1 MIAGKTTLLKSKAV
15 SLASAGET
23 VSYIV
28 MGGSERT
35 ESVMSIATRLD
46 FAQNHPTIKVISQ
59 QDLVEIYRRSLS
71 WWWSPWPFNPSPLS
85 LLKFYIEKEKPC
97 HVMVDELPLEQPRWR
112 QALHSVILSGSL
124 KSLAFCFLLFL
135 FASSWVPVVLP
146 SMLKGLISYL
156 HIFSQFVFMGL
167 FVIFLVGRGFS
178 LRPINLGK
186 TSRLLLSLPPLLPS
200 PSSTLWL
207 ALDSQPFTDIHETTT
222 CSDFLRDSSLQEKD
236 FKRWKNSLQS
246 CFSIPTLKHNLRN
259 CNEIAD
265 IKETKMQ
272 GKSIISISQLYAFQP
287 QLHAPPPRAP
297 PCLLPTPTFRPI
309 YFRLNSP
316 LHLMEAIRRAYNRM
330 ERPTHLV
337 LLLTMKDYIR
347 TAKDAFIQEG
357 LNVVTYV
364 TPDNSQDCKTFLQN
378 PEGALIT
385 TPALFS
391 GMEAINV
398 ILVMCKEDKR
408 LVRSSTLRAIQQ
420 LCVVSI
426 DSCLNPS
433 RTGDFE
439 IDNKF
444 SICEF
449 SLGETIHKCNNHPS
463 AILCHTC
470 AIVCHQTCE
479 VKKHWL
485 RFILVFI
492 FAGFPPFNHCS
503 CSTLGRC
510 LLESRSSVSKASL
523 FWIAVE
529 IVTLAVFVIVWAASG
544 DLGLSLLGLFFGSAL
559 FLFLHKI
566 SSCLQIKHFRFQ
578 RNRHSIGV

>member
-1 MIAGKTTLLKSKAV
+1 MQL
-15 SLASAGET
+15 
-23 VSYIV
+23 
-28 MGGSERT
+28 
-35 ESVMSIATRLD
+35 
-46 FAQNHPTIKVISQ
+46 
-59 QDLVEIYRRSLS
+59 
-71 WWWSPWPFNPSPLS
+71 
-85 LLKFYIEKEKPC
+85 
-97 HVMVDELPLEQPRWR
+97 
-112 QALHSVILSGSL
+112 
-124 KSLAFCFLLFL
+124 
-135 FASSWVPVVLP
+135 
-146 SMLKGLISYL
+146 
-156 HIFSQFVFMGL
+156 
-167 FVIFLVGRGFS
+167 
-178 LRPINLGK
+178 
-186 TSRLLLSLPPLLPS
+186 
-200 PSSTLWL
+200 
-207 ALDSQPFTDIHETTT
+207 
-222 CSDFLRDSSLQEKD
+222 
-236 FKRWKNSLQS
+236 

-272 GKSIISISQLYAFQP
+272 KKSIIPISQLYAFQP

-297 PCLLPTPTFRPI
+297 PRLLPTPTFRPI

-316 LHLMEAIRRAYNRM
+316 SHLMEAIRRAYNRM

-337 LLLTMKDYIR
+337 LLTMKDYIR
-347 TAKDAFIQEG
+347 TAKDAFVQEG

-364 TPDNSQDCKTFLQN
+364 TRDNSQDCKTFLQN

-398 ILVMCKEDKR
+398 ILVMCKEGKR

-479 VKKHWL
+479 VEKHWL

-529 IVTLAVFVIVWAASG
+529 IVTLAVFFIVWAASG
-544 DLGLSLLGLFFGSAL
+544 DLGLSLLVLFFGIAL
-559 FLFLHKI
+559 FLFLHEI
-566 SSCLQIKHFRFQ
+566 SS
-578 RNRHSIGV
+578 